1 MKKFVCESLNSFNK
15 LNENLQEAKNIFM
28 RLGYDE
34 NSKEWKEFYNTF
46 SSDPDLMDKFAKWLE
61 EGDEEDFIFIID
73 SFKKAK
79 DAEVPKSEIN
89 KFQSLKQYGRGI
101 EKLITDKE
109 RERIERETEERIRK
123 KEQELVSKYSSANRE
138 LEELKN
144 LLENPEILIDKLDLH
159 KLNQGLY
166 CTQDV
171 LKGDPFIKKRGG
183 IIYLDR
189 FNTFKRL
196 GWKIKKFKN
205 KI

>member
-1 MKKFVCESLNSFNK
+1 MNKNKKEKMPNIVCESLFQFQR
-15 LNENLQEAKNIFM
+15 LNESLEEAKEIFSK
-28 RLGYDE
+28 LGYDE
-34 NSKEWKEFYNTF
+34 NSPEWKEFYNTF

-61 EGDEEDFIFIID
+61 EGDEEDFQFIID
-73 SFKKAK
+73 SFKRAK
-79 DAEVPKSEIN
+79 EAEVPKSEIN

-159 KLNQGLY
+159 KLNQG
-166 CTQDV
+166 CIV
-171 LKGDPFIKKRGG
+171 PRMF
-183 IIYLDR
+183 
-189 FNTFKRL
+189 
-196 GWKIKKFKN
+196 
-205 KI
+205 